1 MRSIRVARA
10 LTRPA
15 LIAGCERIPLIALG
29 MVCTIMAITVNRY
42 LLVGSV
48 CVAVIGIGVLRRMA
62 KIDPHMIKI
71 YLRHIKFKKFYVS
84 KPSIYR
90 FL

>member
-1 MRSIRVARA
+1 MRRIRVARA

-29 MVCTIMAITVNRY
+29 MLCTIMAITVNKY
-42 LLVGSV
+42 LIAGAILV
-48 CVAVIGIGVLRRMA
+48 AFIGFAILRRMA
-62 KIDPHMIKI
+62 KKDPIMIKI
-71 YLRHIKFKKFYVS
+71 YLRHIKFKKFYES
-84 KPSIYR
+84 KPSINR